1 MKLLIIIPTFNEV
14 ENIGKIIEAIFEKIQ
29 NINIL
34 VVDDGSVDGT
44 VTVVSNLAKKNDR
57 VHALLRTEKTGLG
70 DAYRAGFRW
79 AISNDYD
86 AVAQMDADGSHRV
99 EDLSSLI
106 AASEKYDVVIGSRWV
121 RGGSIRNWPWSR
133 FVLSRLGNLYGRIM
147 LRIPIRDAT
156 AGFRIYSKKA
166 ITDSKML
173 ESHSQGYVFQIENSL
188 RITEAELRVIEVP
201 ITFIEREFGE
211 SKMSGSIV
219 KEAMMNVT
227 LWGLKGRLLKK
238 SIFIK

>member
-14 ENIGKIIEAIFEKIQ
+14 ENIGTIIEAIFEKIGD
-29 NINIL
+29 IDIL

-44 VTVVSNLAKKNDR
+44 VSVISNLAKNNNR
-57 VHALLRTEKTGLG
+57 VHTLLRTEKTGLG
-70 DAYRAGFRW
+70 DVYRAGFHW
-79 AISNDYD
+79 AFSNDYD

-99 EDLSSLI
+99 EDLISLI
-106 AASEKYDVVIGSRWV
+106 KASEDYDVVIGSRWV

-133 FVLSRLGNLYGRIM
+133 FALSKLGNLYGRIM

-166 ITDSKML
+166 LTLSKML

-188 RITEAELRVIEVP
+188 RITEAQLRVIEVP
-201 ITFIEREFGE
+201 ITFIERELGE
-211 SKMSGSIV
+211 SKMSGRIV

-238 SIFIK
+238 RIFIK

>member
-14 ENIGKIIEAIFEKIQ
+14 ENIERIIESIAEKTR
-29 NINIL
+29 NVDIL

-44 VTVVSNLAKKNDR
+44 VSVVSNLAKSYDHI
-57 VHALLRTEKTGLG
+57 HALLRTEKTGLG
-70 DAYRAGFRW
+70 DAYRAGFSW
-79 AISNDYD
+79 AISNNYY

-99 EDLSSLI
+99 EDLISLI
-106 AASEKYDVVIGSRWV
+106 AASENYDVVIGSRWV
-121 RGGSIRNWPWSR
+121 SGGSIRNWPWSR
-133 FVLSRLGNLYGRIM
+133 FALSKLGNLYGRIM

-166 ITDSKML
+166 LILSKML

-188 RITEAELRVIEVP
+188 RITEAKLRVIEVP
-201 ITFIEREFGE
+201 ITFIERKFGE

-219 KEAMMNVT
+219 KEAMLKVT
-227 LWGLKGRLLKK
+227 LWGLKGRLLKRK
-238 SIFIK
+238 IFIK